1 MPTTQLP
8 PSLVAALRASGAGES
23 AGSVREWIEQGGKGR
38 GDNGLGQV
46 LSAIDALWHGSPC
59 ALPSSSRTEGGRHL
73 RQNSG
78 RSCSLGTANVTQP
91 AQVAVGSGS
100 ERPMAVNLP
109 HGGATVAHCAAAA
122 TAERRAAA
130 AAARVKAT
138 EVDRSNA
145 LIDPL
150 LATGP
155 GTDDGADDGGLRGAL
170 RGLRSVEAR
179 LSSLRAWQTTSST
192 QRSPFNISEQDLAS
206 PTASDLFRTRESCAG
221 TGASRRCCTRP
232 ATGGSARASARPFAG
247 GRMGT
252 KRGED
257 LAHSVPLLAATPG
270 LVDSTTMR
278 ASCGGTVPPLLFR
291 CCPSTW
297 VSE

>member
-221 TGASRRCCTRP
+221 TEPALLHTAGNRGQRACERAPIRRREDGHETRRGSGAFRVVIGGDTR
-232 ATGGSARASARPFAG
+232 AG
-247 GRMGT
+247 GFNHNARVMRRHG
-252 KRGED
+252 
-257 LAHSVPLLAATPG
+257 AAIAVPLLPEHVG
-270 LVDSTTMR
+270 
-278 ASCGGTVPPLLFR
+278 
-291 CCPSTW
+291 
-297 VSE
+297 E

>member
-8 PSLVAALRASGAGES
+8 TSLVAALRASGAGES

-46 LSAIDALWHGSPC
+46 LSAIDTLWHGSPC

-122 TAERRAAA
+122 TAARRPRALAVWVRL
-130 AAARVKAT
+130 RVP
-138 EVDRSNA
+138 VYSQYMCISSFIYNRCIWVIRRSR
-145 LIDPL
+145 IFTYPI
-150 LATGP
+150 
-155 GTDDGADDGGLRGAL
+155 
-170 RGLRSVEAR
+170 
-179 LSSLRAWQTTSST
+179 
-192 QRSPFNISEQDLAS
+192 SPDNTL
-206 PTASDLFRTRESCAG
+206 
-221 TGASRRCCTRP
+221 
-232 ATGGSARASARPFAG
+232 
-247 GRMGT
+247 
-252 KRGED
+252 
-257 LAHSVPLLAATPG
+257 
-270 LVDSTTMR
+270 
-278 ASCGGTVPPLLFR
+278 
-291 CCPSTW
+291 
-297 VSE
+297 